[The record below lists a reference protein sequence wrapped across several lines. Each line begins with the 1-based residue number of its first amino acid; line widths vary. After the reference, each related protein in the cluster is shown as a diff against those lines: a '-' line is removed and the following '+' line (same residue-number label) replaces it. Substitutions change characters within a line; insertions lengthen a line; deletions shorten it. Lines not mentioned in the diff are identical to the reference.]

1 MGWNWALT
9 EIIRE
14 TPWLAS
20 MASLAASISG
30 KTLAGMDAKGL
41 IGALLT
47 FYWGGAMIG
56 RFVGSALMQKIAPSR
71 LLALFALGAVP

>member
-1 MGWNWALT
+1 MVGYGL
-9 EIIRE
+9 ELGVDGIIRE

-20 MASLAASISG
+20 MAGTEAWQNFG
-30 KTLAGMDAKGL
+30 GMDAKGL

-71 LLALFALGAVP
+71 LLALFALEQ